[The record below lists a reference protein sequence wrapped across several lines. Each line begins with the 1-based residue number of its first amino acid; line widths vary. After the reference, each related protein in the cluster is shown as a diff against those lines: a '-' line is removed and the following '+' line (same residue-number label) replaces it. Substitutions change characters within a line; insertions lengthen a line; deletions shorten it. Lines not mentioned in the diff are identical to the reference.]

1 MTNILAGDIGGTSAR
16 FGLFALEPTGLRPL
30 ARATYR
36 CREFTGLEAIVTRFR
51 DEYPGEF
58 SVASIGVA
66 GPIINGDVVTPNL
79 PWTVSSARVAKA
91 AGLETLE
98 LVNDLVANAYG
109 TEALAPADLAI
120 IQTGTPDP
128 TGHACIIS
136 AGTGLGQAG
145 FFFDGKARRPMP
157 SEGGHA
163 DFAPQNEQEIE
174 LLRFLQARFGHVSYE
189 RVLSGPG
196 LVNIYDFLTATGR
209 GEESPDLA
217 AQLSASPGGAAGHI
231 SRAGLA
237 NTSTRAALAL
247 EQFVN
252 IYGAAA
258 GNLALNFKSTGG
270 VYIGGGIAPQ
280 ILPRLQDGRFLQ
292 AFLDKGRLRS
302 LLEQMPIQVILNDEC
317 ALLGAAVHAAQ
328 SLR

>member
-1 MTNILAGDIGGTSAR
+1 MINILAGDIGGTSAR
-16 FGLFALEPTGLRPL
+16 LGLFSVAPEGLRPR
-30 ARATYR
+30 AKATYR
-36 CREFTGLEAIVTRFR
+36 CREFAGLEEIVARFR
-51 DEYPGEF
+51 HEYPGSF
-58 SVASIGVA
+58 TVASIGIA
-66 GPIINGDVVTPNL
+66 GPVIDGHVVTPNL
-79 PWTVSSARVAKA
+79 PWTVSSSIVAKA
-91 AGLETLE
+91 AGLEKIGLI
-98 LVNDLVANAYG
+98 NDLVANAYG
-109 TEALAPADLAI
+109 TEALTPSDFAV
-120 IQTGTPDP
+120 IQPGTPDP

-145 FFFDGKARRPMP
+145 FFFDDEVRRPMP

-174 LLRFLQARFGHVSYE
+174 LLRFLHARFGHVSYE

-209 GEESPDLA
+209 GEESSDLA

-237 NTSTRAALAL
+237 KTSTRAVLAL
-247 EQFVN
+247 DQFVT

-280 ILPRLQDGRFLQ
+280 ILSRLQDGRFLQ

-317 ALLGAAVHAAQ
+317 ALLGAAVHAVQ